1 MYGDTVLNY
10 KLPARPAWFI
20 NVLMM
25 MMLAA
30 VNNQVVINVQLLFF
44 YRDVY
49 IEKFIS
55 YIFWSDDK
63 KTKKKHC
70 FFFLNQTK
78 KTMV

>member
-49 IEKFIS
+49 IEKRSFGSKASVLIQGV
-55 YIFWSDDK
+55 K
-63 KTKKKHC
+63 QRC
-70 FFFLNQTK
+70 GNE
-78 KTMV
+78 